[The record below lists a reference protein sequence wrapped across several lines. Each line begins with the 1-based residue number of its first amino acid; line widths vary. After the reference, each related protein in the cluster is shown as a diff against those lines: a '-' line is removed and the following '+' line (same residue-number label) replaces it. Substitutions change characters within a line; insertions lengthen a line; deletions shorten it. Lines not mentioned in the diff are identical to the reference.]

1 MTFSRFCRALPIL
14 VLLGLP
20 FVATATD
27 TLEGI
32 SELTP
37 AQAAQLEGEVVY
49 LDVRSSIEWWQGHV
63 KGAVHI
69 PHQDVSEKAE
79 ARLDKDI
86 PIVTYCAVGGRASRV
101 VKDLEAMGF
110 RVVPVTGGGFK
121 DLVDAGLDRE

>member
-1 MTFSRFCRALPIL
+1 M
-14 VLLGLP
+14 LGLS
-20 FVATATD
+20 FVTTASD
-27 TLEGI
+27 ALEGL
-32 SELTP
+32 SELTL

-49 LDVRSSIEWWQGHV
+49 LDVLSSFEWWQGHV

-79 ARLDKDI
+79 AMLNRDT

-121 DLVDAGLDRE
+121 ELVDAGLIVTSPTQGFR

>member
-1 MTFSRFCRALPIL
+1 M
-14 VLLGLP
+14 LGLS
-20 FVATATD
+20 FVTTASD
-27 TLEGI
+27 ALEGI
-32 SELTP
+32 SELTL

-49 LDVRSSIEWWQGHV
+49 LDVLSSFEWWQGHV

-79 ARLDKDI
+79 AMLNRDTL
-86 PIVTYCAVGGRASRV
+86 IVTYCAVGGRASRV

-121 DLVDAGLDRE
+121 ELVDAGLIVTSPTQGFR